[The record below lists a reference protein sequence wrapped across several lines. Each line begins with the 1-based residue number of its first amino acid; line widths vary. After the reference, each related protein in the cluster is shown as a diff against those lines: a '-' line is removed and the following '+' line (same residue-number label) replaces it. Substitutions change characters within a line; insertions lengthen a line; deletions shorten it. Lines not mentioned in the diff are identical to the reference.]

1 MKIKDALKGI
11 LKTVAPTIATAV
23 GGPMGGVAMKFL
35 ADKFVGGDTGKVE
48 DFLLS
53 ANPDQLAQLKLADME
68 FDKEMRKLDID
79 LEKISAG
86 DRASAREMARER
98 GFTPQIVMS
107 IVYSA
112 GYFAVLAAFMGGL
125 LEVQQAH
132 TSMFNGLLGVL
143 SAAQIQIINFWFG
156 SSAGSKQKT
165 NEIALRAAT

>member
-1 MKIKDALKGI
+1 MSIGRNLKKLLAG
-11 LKTVAPTIATAV
+11 LAPTIGAAV

-35 ADKFVGGDTGKVE
+35 ADKFTGGDTGKVE

-53 ANPDQLAQLKLADME
+53 AQPDQLKELKLAEME
-68 FDKEMRKLDID
+68 FKQHMRELDID
-79 LEKISAG
+79 LEKIAAE
-86 DRASAREMARER
+86 DRNSARELAKER
-98 GFTPQIVMS
+98 GFTPQIIMS
-107 IVYSA
+107 IAYSL
-112 GYFAVLAAFMGGL
+112 GYFCVLAAFMGGY

-165 NEIALRAAT
+165 NEMALRP